1 MAVADLHISTL
12 TAEEIVKMEK
22 ACRIVADVLN
32 HMKGFVKPGVT
43 TGELDAI
50 VEDFILT
57 RGGEPAFKGYE
68 VDGKVYPSSACISI
82 DEEVVH
88 GMPGQ
93 RALKEGQIVTVD
105 VGVRYDGYYGD
116 SAYTY
121 AVGEI
126 STEKQRLLDVTKE
139 SLRRGIEQAVDG
151 NRVYDIAKAVQTYVE
166 NQGFSV
172 VRELVGHG
180 IGRHL
185 HEEPPVPNFVPGL
198 LHRSRFPN
206 AKLKNGMALAIEP
219 MVNMGLFHVHTA
231 SDGWTVYAADGKPS
245 AHFEHTIVID
255 GATPKILTAME

>member
-1 MAVADLHISTL
+1 MMVADLNISIRTDD
-12 TAEEIVKMEK
+12 EISKMEA

-32 HMKGFVKPGVT
+32 HVRGYVKPGVT
-43 TGELDAI
+43 TLELDAI
-50 VEDFILT
+50 VEDFIRT

-68 VDGKVYPSSACISI
+68 VDGKLFPSSICVSV

-93 RALKEGQIVTVD
+93 RMLKEGQIVTVD
-105 VGVRYDGYYGD
+105 VGVQLDGYFGD
-116 SAYTY
+116 SAYTFG
-121 AVGEI
+121 VGEI
-126 STEKQRLLDVTKE
+126 STDKQRLLDATKE
-139 SLRRGIEQAVDG
+139 SLALGIEQAIDG
-151 NRVYDIAKAVQTYVE
+151 NRVYDIARAVQTHVE
-166 NQGFSV
+166 KQGFSV

-206 AKLKNGMALAIEP
+206 ARLKTGMALAIEP

-255 GATPKILTAME
+255 GATPRILTLME